1 MTTAALVFDQILPRW
16 REVLPS
22 DVPRP
27 YFDQY
32 VVRNR
37 SMLIDL
43 IGAWLGRREER
54 RAISAPESMTP
65 AARTRRN
72 LAAMRLVATK
82 RPEDMTADER
92 RTLLGYSG
100 WGGLSIE
107 GVMDQF
113 PPGLVPSDFALAHEF
128 FTPTPITREVAD
140 LVCPLLPELAGYDG
154 IVRGF
159 EPSVGI
165 GRFVREFGPPRC
177 LLTDPRYKSI
187 HWTAV
192 ELSEVSAKM
201 FAAMRPDVDLYVM
214 SLEQWMSEHAARYQ
228 GTLSLIVANPPFG
241 GRGEFALKDKHP
253 AYQEPKAYAYFML
266 RCSDLLVPR
275 GVAVFIIPAGYLTGT
290 QNRKLR
296 ERMLL
301 RHHLEVAFRLPS
313 ESSRGKDLFPG
324 ARNVVD
330 VLVWRARGGELGAV
344 DEADQYILEG
354 RYFDEHPDH
363 ILGTEIKV
371 DPAQKNKRDRYRVVG
386 DFTGFPAYTPRT
398 ACRTCAL
405 HDLPTLTAVQVESVV
420 RDLGDDAEDA
430 EGDLRHALAL
440 GRRVDRYLALVA
452 AENTK
457 AINLWSELHEALRSF
472 KRLPTLH
479 AQEGNPWRWPE
490 LQHLAKRKPAAARLL
505 AAYQRTG
512 ELAPSVA
519 TAPNIQPKYR
529 ARPDDVLAQAE
540 HLHRAKRRLNTTELL
555 AFHREQGGRM
565 DARTALAAVLGA
577 GWCLDGEGW
586 DELVP
591 GADYVTGR
599 LWPRYD
605 LAAARAASDPQAAR
619 QLQRLQTAMNLAVF
633 EDIRDVSPRQGWV
646 PLDLVSTWLGEGPN
660 REYGPAPLVRE
671 GGIVHPAGA
680 RYGAIGRTDAL
691 TPDALWFIGWVNHDA
706 KLFKPKLEDDAV
718 KALIAEEEAATG
730 RPWRLEKD
738 DPNERDKERDEDDED
753 DDADDDDD
761 DPNLGELRLLLGRR
775 WDRQFAAWVA
785 ASAARRVAVT
795 DAYNRAFR
803 GTVIPKFEAST
814 LEIARWNEHGPQ
826 LKAHQIAGAL
836 RINHFGFGLVAFD
849 VGVGK
854 SFTAIAG
861 VALARQEGRVR
872 RPVFLV
878 PSSLVWQWYDNFMC
892 VLPDYRVA
900 VIGSKRKQL
909 TRGKNR
915 GQITSE
921 PDTPE
926 ERAEKWTALQ
936 AGLLDVVILSYDA
949 LGRTKMNEEALV
961 EYVEKI
967 GAIQRQVALRQRNA
981 RKKAQSKLSERE
993 KAILNHGVRAFIEQQ
1008 IELPPDRKYDPGIA
1022 WDEIGID
1029 MLVVD
1034 EAAAFKNSYKPEPR
1048 EHGMPKYMGSSRGSS
1063 KRAWQ
1068 LDFRAAAV
1076 RRHTKGTGIVLLTA
1090 TPAKNSPLE
1099 FYNLIQLMD
1108 PWAFSGRGLMD
1119 PEQFIDRF
1127 LQIESRQIID
1137 VTLRPA
1143 TRSVVAGFK
1152 NLDDLRTIIHTYG
1165 EFRSAEQVHLK
1176 IPEPRSEL
1184 VRVSMN
1190 AEQEHLYGRL
1200 VRKINDLLAEP
1211 GFMGGRSKILGLLVR
1226 LSVVALHPELDGG
1239 VEYDEALSSVDP
1251 DAYAA
1256 PKLLACADRIAA
1268 SAGCGHIVFCEPTA
1282 VHLWLRE
1289 VLVAR
1294 GIPRE
1299 TIAILNAIETTPA
1312 QRNRIAREFNGVAAE
1327 APAGGACQAATT
1339 EYTRPRYNVII
1350 ANSVANEGL
1359 DLQRRTCAMHHL
1371 DLPWTSADLEQRNG
1385 RGVRQGNELDVVQIY
1400 YYLTDRSMDWFRYS
1414 TIQGK
1419 RAWLS
1424 AVLESQARDTSN
1436 PGAQQN
1442 LSDEDILM
1450 MISRDPEATRAA
1462 LERRRAAA
1470 QAIANAKIAR
1480 EAANLLIQASARFR
1494 DARDTADPEKAAR
1507 LRGEGDV
1514 RLKDI
1519 RRVDVAAWPWGKW
1532 ADHAREVEVLVAS
1545 ADAAPV
1551 FEGLRV
1557 GQGPPA
1563 ERRFLE
1569 FGRVVEG
1576 ERGVEI
1582 GKRDHG
1588 APLWQLLDTT
1598 DVRDLRLEPAELDAG
1613 SEWPA
1618 EDEADLLTALQSHI
1632 TRTLVDG
1639 APLSALQWRGASD
1652 AWLSRWWPR
1661 VEPQIR
1667 GALAT
1672 RPERPD
1678 SPLVRTKEDDADEP
1692 RYPLVVGDRLLLAA
1706 GPALRRGELIAPT
1719 LAGWRRYLQLA
1730 PPSGLRRGELREVAA
1745 HYWERPL
1752 PRGLALA
1759 AGDTAGD
1766 VDVAPVR
1773 RVEALLPAPAA
1784 PIPARQVPLT
1794 WADKVIARFNQAP
1807 GYTLRLVRRSGQD
1820 QHVFA
1825 VEREGRADDVVAS
1838 IDVAASEVE
1847 DVRWLD
1853 PRVRSAEQT
1862 DIVDRLAGILADLQ
1876 AEESAAEE
1884 DPPPD
1889 AGSLDPLIRML
1900 ERIGG
1905 ERLGMDVRRTLRGA
1919 STQTLGKLSAE
1930 LQDLSV
1936 PTTESPASIAEWLRE
1951 IGLFDAAEVLED
1963 PAKLA
1968 YSSISALLD
1977 ELWSAIDGDIPLAQ
1991 IQRKGGA
1998 AIVTADAIR
2007 NTLEVGDYVLV
2018 REDGKDRRYRL
2029 RRVPVQTSECDRES
2043 CTLTERG
2050 ARLTRGTDVYLDR
2063 RDEPF
2068 ITVLHDRVGSLED
2081 TLRRA
2086 PALLADVR
2094 SLLVLTGALVDT
2106 QRCQGKEQAAA
2117 LRAFEQAK
2125 AYHDAARRLLIEG
2138 KTAVAAERIH
2148 NAMRRITTAAAHI
2161 AQNCAA
2167 GQQDIV
2173 PATLPVTP
2181 DDAAT
2186 LEEV

>member
-1 MTTAALVFDQILPRW
+1 MTNAAQVLDQILPRW
-16 REVLPS
+16 RDALPA

-27 YFDQY
+27 YFDRF
-32 VVRNR
+32 VVRKR
-37 SMLIDL
+37 SMLVEL
-43 IGAWLGRREER
+43 IGAWLERREER

-107 GVMDQF
+107 EVADQF
-113 PPGLVPSDFALAHEF
+113 PPGLVPSDFALAHEY
-128 FTPTPITREVAD
+128 FTPTPIAKGVAD

-154 IVRGF
+154 IVRAF

-165 GRFVREFGPPRC
+165 GRFVRELGPPRC

-201 FAAMRPDVDLYVM
+201 FGAMRPDVDLYTM

-228 GTLSLIVANPPFG
+228 GTLGLIVANPPFG
-241 GRGEFALKDKHP
+241 DRGEFALKDKHP
-253 AYQEPKAYAYFML
+253 AYQETKAYAYFMF
-266 RCSDLLVPR
+266 RCTDLLVPR
-275 GVAVFIIPAGYLTGT
+275 GVAIFIIPAGYLTGT
-290 QNRKLR
+290 QNQKLR

-313 ESSRGKDLFPG
+313 ETSRGKNVFPG
-324 ARNVVD
+324 AHNVVD

-371 DPAQKNKRDRYRVVG
+371 DPANKTRRDRYRVVG
-386 DFTGFPAYTPRT
+386 DFAGFPAYTPRP

-405 HDLPTLTAVQVESVV
+405 SDLPTLTAVQVESVV
-420 RDLGDDAEDA
+420 RDQGDDDEA

-452 AENTK
+452 AENPR
-457 AINLWSELHEALRSF
+457 ALGLWPELHAALESLP
-472 KRLPTLH
+472 RLPAVAAH
-479 AQEGNPWRWPE
+479 NGNPWAWPE
-490 LQHLAKRKPAAARLL
+490 LRKLAERRPTAQRLL
-505 AAYQRTG
+505 AAFQRTG

-540 HLHRAKRRLNTTELL
+540 HLYRTRRRLNTAELL
-555 AFHREQGGRM
+555 SFHREQGGRM

-577 GWCLDGEGW
+577 GWCLDGEDW

-591 GADYVTGR
+591 GHDYVTGR

-605 LAAARAASDPQAAR
+605 LAAARAKTIPQAAL
-619 QLQRLQTAMNLAVF
+619 QLQRLQAAMNLAVF
-633 EDIRDVSPRQGWV
+633 EDIRDISPRQGWV
-646 PLDLVSTWLGEGPN
+646 TLDLVGAWFGDGPN
-660 REYGPAPLVRE
+660 REYGPIELVRE
-671 GGIVHPAGA
+671 RGIVHPAGSI
-680 RYGAIGRTDAL
+680 YGAIGRTDAL
-691 TPDALWFIGWVNHDA
+691 TPVALWCIGWMNHDA
-706 KLFKPKLEDDAV
+706 KLFKPKLEDDEI

-730 RPWRLEKD
+730 KPWSLEKD
-738 DPNERDKERDEDDED
+738 EGGGKKDKKSDDDED
-753 DDADDDDD
+753 DDDEDDDE
-761 DPNLGELRLLLGRR
+761 PNLGEIRLLLGRR
-775 WDRQFAAWVA
+775 WDRHFAAWIA
-785 ASAARRVAVT
+785 ANEERRAAVT
-795 DAYNRAFR
+795 GAYNRAFR

-849 VGVGK
+849 VGLGK
-854 SFTAIAG
+854 TLTAIAG
-861 VALARQEGRVR
+861 LALGRQEGRIR
-872 RPVFLV
+872 RPVIVV
-878 PSSLVWQWYDNFMC
+878 PSSLVWQWYDTLMC

-900 VIGSKRKQL
+900 VIGSKRKMI

-915 GQITSE
+915 DQITSE

-949 LGRTKMNEEALV
+949 LGRTKMNEKELL
-961 EYVEKI
+961 EYVDQV

-981 RKKAQSKLSERE
+981 KKKAQSKLTERE

-1008 IELPPDRKYDPGIA
+1008 LELRPDFKFDPGIA

-1076 RRHTKGTGIVLLTA
+1076 RRHTGGTGIVLLTA

-1099 FYNLIQLMD
+1099 FYNMIQLMD
-1108 PWAFSGRGLMD
+1108 PWAFSRRGLMD

-1137 VTLRPA
+1137 ITLSTPI
-1143 TRSVVAGFK
+1143 RSVVVGFK
-1152 NLDDLRTIIHTYG
+1152 NLDDLRTIVHTYG
-1165 EFRSAEQVHLK
+1165 EFRTPEQVHLK
-1176 IPEPRSEL
+1176 VPEPRSEL
-1184 VRVSMN
+1184 VRVPMN
-1190 AEQEHLYGRL
+1190 AEQEHLYDGL
-1200 VRKINDLLAEP
+1200 VRKINKLLSEP
-1211 GFMGGRSKILGLLVR
+1211 SFTGGRSKILGLLVR
-1226 LSVVALHPELDGG
+1226 LSVIALHPELDGG
-1239 VEYDEALSSVDP
+1239 VEYDEALASVDP
-1251 DAYAA
+1251 AAYGA
-1256 PKLLACADRIAA
+1256 PKLLACAERIAA
-1268 SAGCGHIVFCEPTA
+1268 SSGCGHIVFCEPTA

-1289 VLVAR
+1289 VLVAK
-1294 GIPRE
+1294 GVPRE
-1299 TIAILNAIETTPA
+1299 TIAILNAEETTPA
-1312 QRNRIAREFNGVAAE
+1312 QRNRIAREFNGLAAE
-1327 APAGGACQAATT
+1327 APAPGACAVPTT
-1339 EYTRPRYNVII
+1339 KHTRPRYNVII

-1385 RGVRQGNELDVVQIY
+1385 RAVRQGNELDVVQIY
-1400 YYLTDRSMDWFRYS
+1400 YYLTDHSMDWFRYS

-1424 AVLESQARDTSN
+1424 AILESQARDTSN
-1436 PGAQQN
+1436 PGAQMN

-1450 MISRDPEATRAA
+1450 MISRDPEATQMA
-1462 LERRRAAA
+1462 LERRKVAAR
-1470 QAIANAKIAR
+1470 AIANAKIAR

-1494 DARDTADPEKAAR
+1494 DARETSDPEKAAR
-1507 LRGEGDV
+1507 LRADGDV
-1514 RLKDI
+1514 RLKDL
-1519 RRVDVAAWPWGKW
+1519 RRVDVVAWPWGKW
-1532 ADHAREVEVLVAS
+1532 AEQAREVEVLVAS
-1545 ADAAPV
+1545 AESAPV

-1557 GQGPPA
+1557 GKGPPVA
-1563 ERRFLE
+1563 RRFFE
-1569 FGRVVEG
+1569 FGRILEG
-1576 ERGVEI
+1576 ERGAEI
-1582 GKRDHG
+1582 GKRDHD
-1588 APLWQLLDTT
+1588 APFWQLLDTT
-1598 DVRDLRLEPAELDAG
+1598 EIRDLVLQPAELDAG
-1613 SEWPA
+1613 GEWPA
-1618 EDEADLLTALQSHI
+1618 EDEAELLTALQAHI
-1632 TRTLVDG
+1632 TRSLVDG

-1652 AWLSRWWPR
+1652 AWLTRWWPR

-1667 GALAT
+1667 EALAIRRQ
-1672 RPERPD
+1672 RPG
-1678 SPLVRTKEDDADEP
+1678 SPLARKSEDDADELQ
-1692 RYPLVVGDRLLLAA
+1692 YPIVVGDKLVVAA
-1706 GPALRRGELIAPT
+1706 GPALQRGELLAPT
-1719 LAGWRRYLQLA
+1719 LAGWRRFLELA
-1730 PPSGLRRGELREVAA
+1730 PGSGLKRAELREVAV
-1745 HYWERPL
+1745 HYWERRL
-1752 PRGLALA
+1752 PQGAAKA
-1759 AGDTAGD
+1759 AGEQD
-1766 VDVAPVR
+1766 VEETPAPR
-1773 RVEALLPAPAA
+1773 AEALLPEPAAAAPAL
-1784 PIPARQVPLT
+1784 PPPPQT
-1794 WADKVIARFNQAP
+1794 WADRVIARFNASP
-1807 GYTLRLVRRSGQD
+1807 GFRLRLVRRGASRS
-1820 QHVFA
+1820 VFTVA
-1825 VEREGRADDVVAS
+1825 REGRAEDVIAS
-1838 IDVAASEVE
+1838 IDVAGYDVE

-1853 PRVRSAEQT
+1853 TRVRATEQT
-1862 DIVDRLAGILADLQ
+1862 DIVDRLSSILTDMQ
-1876 AEESAAEE
+1876 AEESAEE
-1884 DPPPD
+1884 EEAPPE

-1900 ERIGG
+1900 ERVGG
-1905 ERLGMDVRRTLRGA
+1905 ERLGMDTRRTLRAA
-1919 STQTLGKLSAE
+1919 SKKTLSKLTAE
-1930 LQDLSV
+1930 LQDLAV
-1936 PTTESPASIAEWLRE
+1936 PDTESPTKAAAWLRDQD
-1951 IGLFDAAEVLED
+1951 LFDAAEVLED

-1968 YSSISALLD
+1968 YSSISDLLD
-1977 ELWSAIDGDIPLAQ
+1977 ELWTAIDGDVPLTQ

-1998 AIVTADAIR
+1998 AIVAEDALMQSPGLGQI
-2007 NTLEVGDYVLV
+2007 VLV
-2018 REDGKDRRYRL
+2018 REDGKGRRYQL
-2029 RRVPVQTSECDRES
+2029 RRVPVQTSTCDTEGS
-2043 CTLTERG
+2043 CTLAESTVT
-2050 ARLTRGTDVYLDR
+2050 RLTRGTDVYLAGR
-2063 RDEPF
+2063 AESF
-2068 ITVLHDRVGSLED
+2068 ITELHEHISSLED

-2094 SLLVLTGALVDT
+2094 RLLVLTGALIDT
-2106 QRCQGKEQAAA
+2106 QRCQGKEEAAA
-2117 LRAFEQAK
+2117 LRAFQQAK

-2148 NAMRRITTAAAHI
+2148 DAMRRIAAAAAHI
-2161 AQNCAA
+2161 AQSCAA

-2173 PATLPVTP
+2173 PATLPVSP
-2181 DDAAT
+2181 DDAAL
-2186 LEEV
+2186 LEEG

>member
-16 REVLPS
+16 REVLPP

-32 VVRNR
+32 IVRNR
-37 SMLIDL
+37 PMLVDL
-43 IGAWLGRREER
+43 IGAWLERREER

-107 GVMDQF
+107 EVMDQF
-113 PPGLVPSDFALAHEF
+113 PPGLVPSDFALAHEY
-128 FTPTPITREVAD
+128 FTPTPIAKKIAD
-140 LVCPLLPELAGYDG
+140 LVCSLLPELAGYDG
-154 IVRGF
+154 IVRAF

-165 GRFVREFGPPRC
+165 GRFVRELGPPRC
-177 LLTDPRYKSI
+177 LLTDPRYKHI

-228 GTLSLIVANPPFG
+228 GTLSLIIANPPFG
-241 GRGEFALKDKHP
+241 ERGEFALKDKHP
-253 AYQEPKAYAYFML
+253 AYQESKAYAYFMF
-266 RCSDLLVPR
+266 RCTDLLVPR
-275 GVAVFIIPAGYLTGT
+275 GVAVFLIPAGYLTGT

-313 ESSRGKDLFPG
+313 ESSRGKDVFPG

-344 DEADQYILEG
+344 DEADQYILDG
-354 RYFDEHPDH
+354 RYFEEHPDH
-363 ILGTEIKV
+363 ILGTEVKV

-420 RDLGDDAEDA
+420 RDLGDDEGDA

-440 GRRVDRYLALVA
+440 GRRVDGYLALVA
-452 AENTK
+452 AENPR
-457 AINLWSELHEALRSF
+457 ALSLWPELHAALESLP
-472 KRLPTLH
+472 RLPALAVH
-479 AQEGNPWRWPE
+479 GGNPWAWPE
-490 LQHLAKRKPAAARLL
+490 LRKLAERRPAAQRLL

-540 HLHRAKRRLNTTELL
+540 HLYRTRRRLNTAELL

-577 GWCLDGEGW
+577 GWCLDGEDW

-599 LWPRYD
+599 LWPRFD
-605 LAAARAASDPQAAR
+605 LAAARTRTDSQAAL
-619 QLQRLQTAMNLAVF
+619 QLQRLQAAMNLAVF
-633 EDIRDVSPRQGWV
+633 EDIRDISPRQGWV
-646 PLDLVSTWLGEGPN
+646 SLGLVGAWLGDGPN
-660 REYGPAPLVRE
+660 REYGSVELIRE
-671 GGIVHPAGA
+671 RGIVHPAGSI
-680 RYGAIGRTDAL
+680 YGAIGRTDAL
-691 TPDALWFIGWVNHDA
+691 TPDALWCIGWMNHDA
-706 KLFKPKLEDDAV
+706 KLFKPKLEDDEV

-730 RPWRLEKD
+730 KPWSLEKD
-738 DPNERDKERDEDDED
+738 DGAAGKKDSARDEDDADDED
-753 DDADDDDD
+753 DDDDDDD
-761 DPNLGELRLLLGRR
+761 DLNLGEVRLLLGRR

-785 ASAARRVAVT
+785 AKEDRRAAVT

-836 RINHFGFGLVAFD
+836 RIHYFGFGLIAFD

-854 SFTAIAG
+854 TLTAIASL
-861 VALARQEGRVR
+861 ALGRQEERVR
-872 RPVFLV
+872 RPVITV

-900 VIGSKRKQL
+900 VIGSKRKRI

-915 GQITSE
+915 DQITSE

-961 EYVEKI
+961 EYVGQI

-981 RKKAQSKLSERE
+981 KKKAQSKLTERE
-993 KAILNHGVRAFIEQQ
+993 KALLNHGVRAFIEQQ
-1008 IELPPDRKYDPGIA
+1008 LELRPDHKFDPGIA
-1022 WDEIGID
+1022 WDDIGID
-1029 MLVVD
+1029 MLIVD

-1048 EHGMPKYMGSSRGSS
+1048 EHGMPKFMGSSRGSS

-1108 PWAFSGRGLMD
+1108 PWAFSRRGLMD

-1127 LQIESRQIID
+1127 LQIESRQVID
-1137 VTLRPA
+1137 ITLSTPI
-1143 TRSVVAGFK
+1143 RSVVAGFK
-1152 NLDDLRTIIHTYG
+1152 NLDDLRTIVHTYG
-1165 EFRSAEQVHLK
+1165 EFRSAEQVHLRL
-1176 IPEPRSEL
+1176 PEPRSEL
-1184 VRVSMN
+1184 VRVPMN
-1190 AEQEHLYGRL
+1190 AEQEHLYDRL
-1200 VRKINDLLAEP
+1200 VRSINKLLSEP
-1211 GFMGGRSKILGLLVR
+1211 SFMGGRSKILGLMVR

-1251 DAYAA
+1251 AAYAA
-1256 PKLLACADRIAA
+1256 PKLLACAERIVA
-1268 SAGCGHIVFCEPTA
+1268 SSGCGHIVFCEPTA

-1289 VLVAR
+1289 VLVAK

-1299 TIAILNAIETTPA
+1299 TIAILNSEETTPA
-1312 QRNRIAREFNGVAAE
+1312 QRNRIAREFNGLGAE
-1327 APAGGACQAATT
+1327 APAAGACQAPTT
-1339 EYTRPRYNVII
+1339 ERTRPRYNIII

-1359 DLQRRTCAMHHL
+1359 DLQKRTCAMHHL

-1385 RGVRQGNELDVVQIY
+1385 RAVRQGNELDVVQIY
-1400 YYLTDRSMDWFRYS
+1400 YYLTDRSMDWYRYS

-1424 AVLESQARDTSN
+1424 AILESQARDTSN
-1436 PGAQQN
+1436 PGAQMN

-1450 MISRDPEATRAA
+1450 MISRDPEATQVA
-1462 LERRRAAA
+1462 LERRKAAA
-1470 QAIANAKIAR
+1470 RAIANAKIAR

-1494 DARDTADPEKAAR
+1494 DARETPDPEKAAR
-1507 LRGEGDV
+1507 LRADGDV
-1514 RLKDI
+1514 RLKDL

-1532 ADHAREVEVLVAS
+1532 AEQAREVEVIVAS
-1545 ADAAPV
+1545 AESAPV

-1557 GQGPPA
+1557 GKGPPA
-1563 ERRFLE
+1563 ERRFFE
-1569 FGRVVEG
+1569 FGRILEG
-1576 ERGVEI
+1576 ERGAEI

-1598 DVRDLRLEPAELDAG
+1598 EIRGLVLQPAELDAG
-1613 SEWPA
+1613 GEWPA
-1618 EDEADLLTALQSHI
+1618 EDEAELLTTLQSHI
-1632 TRTLVDG
+1632 TRSLADG
-1639 APLSALQWRGASD
+1639 APLAALQWRGASD
-1652 AWLSRWWPR
+1652 AWLTRWWPQTMK
-1661 VEPQIR
+1661 QIR
-1667 GALAT
+1667 DALAA

-1678 SPLVRTKEDDADEP
+1678 SPLKKDDDERT
-1692 RYPLVVGDRLLLAA
+1692 
-1706 GPALRRGELIAPT
+1706 T
-1719 LAGWRRYLQLA
+1719 
-1730 PPSGLRRGELREVAA
+1730 S
-1745 HYWERPL
+1745 
-1752 PRGLALA
+1752 
-1759 AGDTAGD
+1759 DT
-1766 VDVAPVR
+1766 
-1773 RVEALLPAPAA
+1773 
-1784 PIPARQVPLT
+1784 
-1794 WADKVIARFNQAP
+1794 
-1807 GYTLRLVRRSGQD
+1807 RS
-1820 QHVFA
+1820 
-1825 VEREGRADDVVAS
+1825 S
-1838 IDVAASEVE
+1838 
-1847 DVRWLD
+1847 
-1853 PRVRSAEQT
+1853 SA
-1862 DIVDRLAGILADLQ
+1862 
-1876 AEESAAEE
+1876 
-1884 DPPPD
+1884 
-1889 AGSLDPLIRML
+1889 
-1900 ERIGG
+1900 
-1905 ERLGMDVRRTLRGA
+1905 
-1919 STQTLGKLSAE
+1919 
-1930 LQDLSV
+1930 
-1936 PTTESPASIAEWLRE
+1936 
-1951 IGLFDAAEVLED
+1951 
-1963 PAKLA
+1963 
-1968 YSSISALLD
+1968 
-1977 ELWSAIDGDIPLAQ
+1977 
-1991 IQRKGGA
+1991 
-1998 AIVTADAIR
+1998 
-2007 NTLEVGDYVLV
+2007 
-2018 REDGKDRRYRL
+2018 
-2029 RRVPVQTSECDRES
+2029 TS
-2043 CTLTERG
+2043 
-2050 ARLTRGTDVYLDR
+2050 
-2063 RDEPF
+2063 
-2068 ITVLHDRVGSLED
+2068 
-2081 TLRRA
+2081 
-2086 PALLADVR
+2086 
-2094 SLLVLTGALVDT
+2094 
-2106 QRCQGKEQAAA
+2106 
-2117 LRAFEQAK
+2117 
-2125 AYHDAARRLLIEG
+2125 
-2138 KTAVAAERIH
+2138 
-2148 NAMRRITTAAAHI
+2148 
-2161 AQNCAA
+2161 
-2167 GQQDIV
+2167 
-2173 PATLPVTP
+2173 
-2181 DDAAT
+2181 
-2186 LEEV
+2186 

>member
-1 MTTAALVFDQILPRW
+1 MTTAAVVLDQILPRW
-16 REVLPS
+16 REALPP

-27 YFDQY
+27 YFDRY

-37 SMLIDL
+37 PMLVEL
-43 IGAWLGRREER
+43 IGAWLTRREER

-92 RTLLGYSG
+92 RILLGYSG

-107 GVMDQF
+107 DVMDQF
-113 PPGLVPSDFALAHEF
+113 PPGLVPSDFALAHEY
-128 FTPTPITREVAD
+128 FTPTPIAEKVAD

-154 IVRGF
+154 VVRAL

-165 GRFVREFGPPRC
+165 GRFVLKLGPPRC
-177 LLTDPRYKSI
+177 LLTDPRFKGI

-192 ELSEVSAKM
+192 ELSDVSARM
-201 FAAMRPDVDLYVM
+201 FAAMRPDVDLYTM
-214 SLEQWMSEHAARYQ
+214 SIEQWMSEHAARYQ
-228 GTLSLIVANPPFG
+228 GTLSLVVANPPFG
-241 GRGEFALKDKHP
+241 DRGEFALKDKHP
-253 AYQEPKAYAYFML
+253 DYQESKAYAYFMF

-313 ESSRGKDLFPG
+313 ESTRGKDVFPG

-354 RYFDEHPDH
+354 RYFEQHPGH

-371 DPAQKNKRDRYRVVG
+371 DPAQKNRRDRYRVVG
-386 DFTGFPAYTPRT
+386 DFTGFPAYTPR
-398 ACRTCAL
+398 AMCRTCAL
-405 HDLPTLTAVQVESVV
+405 HDLPTLTSVPVESVV
-420 RDLGDDAEDA
+420 RDEGDDSQVE
-430 EGDLRHALAL
+430 ENDLRQALAL
-440 GRRVDRYLALVA
+440 GRRVDRYLAFVA
-452 AENTK
+452 AENPR
-457 AINLWSELHEALRSF
+457 ALGLYPELHEALESLR
-472 KRLPTLH
+472 RLPALAPH
-479 AQEGNPWRWPE
+479 AGNPWLWPE
-490 LQHLAKRKPAAARLL
+490 LRKLAERRPAAQRLL

-540 HLHRAKRRLNTTELL
+540 HLYRTRRRLNTAELL

-577 GWCLDGEGW
+577 GWCLDGEDW

-591 GADYVTGR
+591 GAEYVTGR
-599 LWPRYD
+599 LWPRFD
-605 LAAARAASDPQAAR
+605 LAAARAGTDPQAAL
-619 QLQRLQTAMNLAVF
+619 QLQRLQAAMNLAVF
-633 EDIRDVSPRQGWV
+633 EDIRDISPRQGWV
-646 PLDLVSTWLGEGPN
+646 SLGLVGAWLGDGPN
-660 REYGPAPLVRE
+660 REYGSVELVRE
-671 GGIVHPAGA
+671 RGIVHPVGSI
-680 RYGAIGRTDAL
+680 YGAIGRTDAL
-691 TPDALWFIGWVNHDA
+691 TPDALWCIGWINHDA
-706 KLFKPKLEDDAV
+706 KLFKPKLEDDEV

-730 RPWRLEKD
+730 KPWSLEKD
-738 DPNERDKERDEDDED
+738 DGAGKKGTKRDDDED
-753 DDADDDDD
+753 DDDEDEDDDDD
-761 DPNLGELRLLLGRR
+761 LNLGEVRLLLGRR
-775 WDRQFAAWVA
+775 WERQFAAWVA
-785 ASAARRVAVT
+785 AKEERRAAVT

-803 GTVIPKFEAST
+803 GTVIPRFEAST

-826 LKAHQIAGAL
+826 LKPHQIAGAL

-854 SFTAIAG
+854 TLTAIAG
-861 VALARQEGRVR
+861 VALARQEERVR
-872 RPVFLV
+872 RPVILV

-900 VIGSKRKQL
+900 VIGSKRKRI

-915 GQITSE
+915 DQITSE

-961 EYVEKI
+961 EYVGQI

-981 RKKAQSKLSERE
+981 KKKAQSKLTERE

-1008 IELPPDRKYDPGIA
+1008 LELPPDRKFDPGIA

-1048 EHGMPKYMGSSRGSS
+1048 EHGMPKFMGSSRGSS

-1076 RRHTKGTGIVLLTA
+1076 RRHTGGTGIVLLTA

-1108 PWAFSGRGLMD
+1108 PWAFSRRGLMD

-1127 LQIESRQIID
+1127 LQIESRQVID
-1137 VTLRPA
+1137 VTLSTPI
-1143 TRSVVAGFK
+1143 RSVVAGFK
-1152 NLDDLRTIIHTYG
+1152 NLDDLRTIVHTYG
-1165 EFRSAEQVHLK
+1165 EFRSAEQVGLRL
-1176 IPEPRSEL
+1176 PEPRSEL
-1184 VRVSMN
+1184 VRVPMN
-1190 AEQEHLYGRL
+1190 AEQEHLYDRL
-1200 VRKINDLLAEP
+1200 VRSINKLLSEP
-1211 GFMGGRSKILGLLVR
+1211 SFMGGRSKILGLLVR
-1226 LSVVALHPELDGG
+1226 LSVIALHPELDGG

-1251 DAYAA
+1251 AAYGA

-1268 SAGCGHIVFCEPTA
+1268 SSGCGHIVFCEPTA

-1312 QRNRIAREFNGVAAE
+1312 QRNRIAREFNGLAAE
-1327 APAGGACQAATT
+1327 APAAGACAAPTT
-1339 EYTRPRYNVII
+1339 ERTRPRYNVII

-1359 DLQRRTCAMHHL
+1359 DLQRRTCATHHL

-1385 RGVRQGNELDVVQIY
+1385 RAVRQGNELDVVQIY
-1400 YYLTDRSMDWFRYS
+1400 YYLSDRSMDWYRYS

-1424 AVLESQARDTSN
+1424 SILESQARDTSN

-1450 MISRDPEATRAA
+1450 MISRDPEATQVA

-1470 QAIANAKIAR
+1470 RAIANAKIAR

-1494 DARDTADPEKAAR
+1494 DAREATDPEKAAR
-1507 LRGEGDV
+1507 LRADGDV
-1514 RLKDI
+1514 RLKDL
-1519 RRVDVAAWPWGKW
+1519 RRIDVAAWPWGKW
-1532 ADHAREVEVLVAS
+1532 AEHAREVEVIVAS
-1545 ADAAPV
+1545 AESAPV

-1557 GQGPPA
+1557 GKGPPA
-1563 ERRFLE
+1563 ERRYFE
-1569 FGRVVEG
+1569 FGRILEG

-1588 APLWQLLDTT
+1588 APIWQLLDTT
-1598 DVRDLRLEPAELDAG
+1598 EIRGLVLQPAELDAG
-1613 SEWPA
+1613 GEWPA
-1618 EDEADLLTALQSHI
+1618 EDEAELRTALQAHI
-1632 TRTLVDG
+1632 TRSLADG
-1639 APLSALQWRGASD
+1639 APLAALQWRGASD

-1667 GALAT
+1667 EALAA
-1672 RPERPD
+1672 RPERRD
-1678 SPLVRTKEDDADEP
+1678 SPLVRKAEVDPDEP
-1692 RYPLVVGDRLLLAA
+1692 QYPLVVGDVLVLTA
-1706 GPALRRGELIAPT
+1706 GPGLRRGELLAPT
-1719 LAGWRRYLQLA
+1719 LAGWRRFLELA
-1730 PPSGLRRGELREVAA
+1730 PRSGRKRTELRTVAA
-1745 HYWERPL
+1745 HYWERRLPL
-1752 PRGLALA
+1752 GA
-1759 AGDTAGD
+1759 APSKEDAEE
-1766 VDVAPVR
+1766 APTR
-1773 RVEALLPAPAA
+1773 RTEALLPEPAAPAA
-1784 PIPARQVPLT
+1784 VPQVPLT
-1794 WADKVIARFNQAP
+1794 WAEQVIARFAKVP
-1807 GYTLRLVRRSGQD
+1807 GYRLRLVRRTAQD
-1820 QHVFA
+1820 RHVFA
-1825 VEREGRADDVVAS
+1825 LEREGRPDDVLAS
-1838 IDVAASEVE
+1838 IDIAAGGVE

-1853 PRVRSAEQT
+1853 DRVRVAEQT
-1862 DIVDRLAGILADLQ
+1862 DIVDRLEGILVDLQ
-1876 AEESAAEE
+1876 AEESAGEE
-1884 DPPPD
+1884 EAPPD

-1900 ERIGG
+1900 ERVGR
-1905 ERLGMDVRRTLRGA
+1905 ERLGMDVKRTLRGA
-1919 STQTLGKLSAE
+1919 SKETLGKLTAG

-1936 PTTESPASIAEWLRE
+1936 PTTESPTTIAEWLRD
-1951 IGLFDAAEVLED
+1951 IHMYDAAEVLED
-1963 PAKLA
+1963 PSKLA
-1968 YSSISALLD
+1968 YNSVSALLD
-1977 ELWSAIDGDIPLAQ
+1977 ELWAAIDVYAPVAPIE
-1991 IQRKGGA
+1991 RKGGN
-1998 AIVTADAIR
+1998 AIVTGDAIR
-2007 NTLEVGDYVLV
+2007 HAAGVGEFVLV

-2029 RRVPVQTSECDRES
+2029 RRVPVKTSDCNRES
-2043 CTLTERG
+2043 CTLVGAGERL
-2050 ARLTRGTDVYLDR
+2050 RRGTEAYLDR
-2063 RDEPF
+2063 RSESF
-2068 ITVLHDRVGSLED
+2068 INELHERIGSLEE

-2086 PALLADVR
+2086 PSLLTDVR
-2094 SLLVLTGALVDT
+2094 RLLVLTGALVDT
-2106 QRCQGKEQAAA
+2106 QRCQGKEEAAA

-2148 NAMRRITTAAAHI
+2148 DAMRRIATAAAHI

-2173 PATLPVTP
+2173 PATLPVSP
-2181 DDAAT
+2181 DDAAA

>member
-1 MTTAALVFDQILPRW
+1 MTSAAHVFEQILPRW
-16 REVLPS
+16 RAVLPPE
-22 DVPRP
+22 VPRP
-27 YFDQY
+27 YFDRY

-37 SMLIDL
+37 GMLIDL
-43 IGAWLGRREER
+43 IGAWLERREER

-72 LAAMRLVATK
+72 LEAMRLVATK
-82 RPEDMTADER
+82 KPEDMTADER
-92 RTLLGYSG
+92 RILLGYSG

-107 GVMDQF
+107 GVADQF
-113 PPGLVPSDFALAHEF
+113 PPGLVPSDFALAHEY
-128 FTPTPITREVAD
+128 FTPNPIAEALAD
-140 LVCPLLPELAGYDG
+140 LVCRLLPELAGYDG
-154 IVRGF
+154 VVRAF

-165 GRFVREFGPPRC
+165 GRFVRPLGPPRC
-177 LLTDPRYKSI
+177 LVTDPRYKSI

-201 FAAMRPDVDLYVM
+201 FAAIRPDVDLYVM

-228 GTLSLIVANPPFG
+228 GIFNLAVANPPYG
-241 GRGEFALKDKHP
+241 DRGEFALKDKHP
-253 AYQEPKAYAYFML
+253 DYQETKAYAYFL
-266 RCSDLLVPR
+266 RRVMDLLVPR
-275 GVAVFIIPAGYLTGT
+275 GLGIFVIPAGFLTGP
-290 QNRKLR
+290 QNRGLR
-296 ERMLL
+296 EKVLL

-313 ESSRGKDLFPG
+313 ESTRGKDLFPG
-324 ARNVVD
+324 ARTVVD
-330 VLVWRARGGELGAV
+330 VVVLRARGGELGAV
-344 DEADQYILEG
+344 DAADQFIFEG
-354 RYFDEHPDH
+354 SYFDEHPDH
-363 ILGTEIKV
+363 VLGTEIKV
-371 DPAQKNKRDRYRVVG
+371 DPKEKTRRDRYRVVG
-386 DFTGFPAYTPRT
+386 DFNGFPAYEPRT

-405 HDLPTLTAVQVESVV
+405 HDLPVLTAVHTESVV
-420 RDLGDDAEDA
+420 RDLGDVPEDA
-430 EGDLRHALAL
+430 PDDLRMALAL

-457 AINLWSELHEALRSF
+457 ALGLWPELHAALESF
-472 KRLPTLH
+472 QRVPALH
-479 AQEGNPWRWPE
+479 PHKNPWLWPE
-490 LQHLAKRKPAAARLL
+490 LQHLAKRRPAAARLL

-540 HLHRAKRRLNTTELL
+540 YLYRTRRHLNTAELL
-555 AFHREQGGRM
+555 TFHREQGGRM
-565 DARTALAAVLGA
+565 DARTTLAAVLDA

-599 LWPRYD
+599 LWPRHD
-605 LAAARAASDPQAAR
+605 LAAARAQTDLQAAR
-619 QLQRLQTAMNLAVF
+619 QLQRLQGVMNLAVF

-646 PLDLVSTWLGEGPN
+646 PLGLVSAWLGEGPN
-660 REYGPAPLVRE
+660 QKYGPVELERDR
-671 GGIVHPAGA
+671 GIVQPAGA
-680 RYGAIGRTDAL
+680 LYGALGRTDAL
-691 TPDALWFIGWVNHDA
+691 TPDALWFIGWMNHDP
-706 KLFKPKLEDDAV
+706 KLFKPKLEDDEV

-730 RPWRLEKD
+730 RPWRLEQD
-738 DPNERDKERDEDDED
+738 DPGTKDKGRDEDDD
-753 DDADDDDD
+753 SDADDDED
-761 DPNLGELRLLLGRR
+761 DPNLGELRLLLGHR

-785 ASAARRVAVT
+785 ANEARRAVVT
-795 DAYNRAFR
+795 NAYNRSFR
-803 GTVIPKFEAST
+803 GTVIPTFEAST

-826 LKAHQIAGAL
+826 LKAHQNAGAL
-836 RINHFGFGLVAFD
+836 RINHYGFGLVAFD

-900 VIGSKRKQL
+900 VIGSKRKEL
-909 TRGKNR
+909 SRGKNR

-949 LGRTKMNEEALV
+949 LGRTKMNEEALLA
-961 EYVEKI
+961 YVEKV

-981 RKKAQSKLSERE
+981 KKKAQSKLSERE
-993 KAILNHGVRAFIEQQ
+993 KAILNHGVRAFIEEQL
-1008 IELPPDRKYDPGIA
+1008 ELPPDRKYDPGIA

-1034 EAAAFKNSYKPEPR
+1034 EAASFKNSYKPEPR
-1048 EHGMPKYMGSSRGSS
+1048 EHGMPKYMGSSSGSS

-1076 RRHTKGTGIVLLTA
+1076 RRHTKGPGIVLLTA

-1127 LQIESRQIID
+1127 LQIESRQVVD

-1165 EFRSAEQVHLK
+1165 EFRSAEQVHLR

-1190 AEQEHLYGRL
+1190 AEQVHLYGRL
-1200 VRKINDLLAEP
+1200 VRKINELISKP
-1211 GFMGGRSKILGLLVR
+1211 GSGRSKILGLLVR
-1226 LSVVALHPELDGG
+1226 LSVIALHPELDGG
-1239 VEYDEALSSVDP
+1239 VEYDEALAKIDP
-1251 DAYAA
+1251 AAYAA
-1256 PKLLACADRIAA
+1256 PKLLACADRIVA

-1312 QRNRIAREFNGVAAE
+1312 QRNRIAREFNGVVAE
-1327 APAGGACQAATT
+1327 TATGGACAATTT

-1385 RGVRQGNELDVVQIY
+1385 RAVRQGNQLDVVQIY

-1424 AVLESQARDTSN
+1424 VVLESQARDTSN

-1450 MISRDPEATRAA
+1450 MISQDPEATQAA
-1462 LERRRAAA
+1462 LERRRAAERA
-1470 QAIANAKIAR
+1470 LANAKIAR

-1494 DARDTADPEKAAR
+1494 DARDTMDPEKAAR

-1514 RLKDI
+1514 RLKDL

-1532 ADHAREVEVLVAS
+1532 ADHAREVEMLVAS
-1545 ADAAPV
+1545 AEAAPV

-1557 GQGPPA
+1557 GQGPSA
-1563 ERRFLE
+1563 ERRFME
-1569 FGRVVEG
+1569 FGRVVDG

-1598 DVRDLRLEPAELDAG
+1598 DVRDLRLQPAELDAG

-1618 EDEADLLTALQSHI
+1618 EDEAELLTDLQAHI
-1632 TRTLVDG
+1632 TRSLVDG
-1639 APLSALQWRGASD
+1639 APFSALQWRGASD

-1672 RPERPD
+1672 RPERTE
-1678 SPLVRTKEDDADEP
+1678 SPLVRTSEGDTDEAK
-1692 RYPLVVGDRLLLAA
+1692 YPIVVDEKLTLGA
-1706 GPALRRGELIAPT
+1706 GPALRRGELLAPT
-1719 LAGWRRYLQLA
+1719 LAGWRRFLDLA
-1730 PPSGLRRGELREVAA
+1730 PRSGLKRAELRKVAV
-1745 HYWERPL
+1745 HFWERPL
-1752 PRGLALA
+1752 PQGLALA
-1759 AGDTAGD
+1759 PGDSTGD
-1766 VDVAPVR
+1766 RDLDGAPVR
-1773 RVEALLPAPAA
+1773 RGEKLLPEPAA
-1784 PIPARQVPLT
+1784 PRTVPQLPPT
-1794 WADKVIARFNQAP
+1794 WADKVIARFDQVP
-1807 GYTLRLVRRSGQD
+1807 GFRLRLVQRGASRS
-1820 QHVFA
+1820 VFA
-1825 VEREGRADDVVAS
+1825 VDREGRAGEVVAS
-1838 IDVAASEVE
+1838 IDIVAHEIE

-1853 PRVRSAEQT
+1853 DRLRAAEQT
-1862 DIVDRLAGILADLQ
+1862 DIVDRLTNILLDMQ
-1876 AEESAAEE
+1876 AEESAKEE
-1884 DPPPD
+1884 ESPPD
-1889 AGSLDPLIRML
+1889 RGSLDPLIRML
-1900 ERIGG
+1900 ERVGG
-1905 ERLGMDVRRTLRGA
+1905 ERLGMDLKRTLRG
-1919 STQTLGKLSAE
+1919 SNKQTLARLTAE
-1930 LQDLSV
+1930 LHDLAV
-1936 PTTESPASIAEWLRE
+1936 PETASPLQTAGWLRDQDF
-1951 IGLFDAAEVLED
+1951 FDAAEVLED

-1968 YSSISALLD
+1968 YSSINALLD
-1977 ELWSAIDGDIPLAQ
+1977 ELWAAIDGYAPVAQ
-1991 IQRKGGA
+1991 LQRKSGA
-1998 AIVTADAIR
+1998 VLVAEDA
-2007 NTLEVGDYVLV
+2007 LMQAPGVGQFVLV
-2018 REDGKDRRYRL
+2018 RDDGKERRYRL
-2029 RRVPVQTSECDRES
+2029 RRVSVTSTCDPKGS
-2043 CTLTERG
+2043 CTIAESAG
-2050 ARLTRGTDVYLDR
+2050 ERLTRGAEVYLAETP
-2063 RDEPF
+2063 EPF
-2068 ITVLHDRVGSLED
+2068 ITELHERIGNLED

-2086 PALLADVR
+2086 PGLLADVR
-2094 SLLVLTGALVDT
+2094 RLLVLTGALVDT
-2106 QRCQGKEQAAA
+2106 QRCQGKEEAAA

-2148 NAMRRITTAAAHI
+2148 DAMRRIATAAAHI

-2173 PATLPVTP
+2173 PATLPVSP